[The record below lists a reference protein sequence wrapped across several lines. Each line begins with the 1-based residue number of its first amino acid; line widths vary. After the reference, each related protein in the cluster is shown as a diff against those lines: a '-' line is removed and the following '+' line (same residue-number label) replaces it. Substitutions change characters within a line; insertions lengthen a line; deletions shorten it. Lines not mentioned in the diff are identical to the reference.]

1 MERRNLTAIED
12 HDQVRLVSRRGPKRR
27 GEQSACVMILIDPSS
42 YVRLQPSSTPAHR
55 VVLVLSVLMLEMV

>member
-27 GEQSACVMILIDPSS
+27 AECVRDDS
-42 YVRLQPSSTPAHR
+42 H
-55 VVLVLSVLMLEMV
+55 